1 MSSESN
7 FRLFETKHV
16 MRILVFLHLCGPKSK
31 SDIYRAVSTNP
42 RMADKLDLMEE
53 RGLLFRMPK
62 ERGSRKILYDLTPRG
77 ESCAVL
83 VCRMEEESGV
93 SMSEIMSDFLKDSI
107 NLVRKDPFLRR
118 LSRSCGCR

>member
-1 MSSESN
+1 
-7 FRLFETKHV
+7 
-16 MRILVFLHLCGPKSK
+16 
-31 SDIYRAVSTNP
+31 
-42 RMADKLDLMEE
+42 MADKLDLMEE
-53 RGLLFRMPK
+53 RGLLFKMPK

-107 NLVRKDPFLRR
+107 NLVRRDPFLRR
-118 LSRSCGCR
+118 LIRSCGCR